1 ATLHESGITQIE
13 SSAQA
18 AEALKP
24 IAGPFAQVLF
34 ALGIVGTGLLAVP
47 VLGGSAAYGVGET
60 LKWPT
65 GLNRKP
71 KEAKAFYA
79 TIALATLIGVGLNF
93 TPINPMQALYWT
105 AVINGVVAVPV
116 MVIMMLM
123 ATQPR
128 IMGKQ
133 TIGLTL
139 QILGWIATVF
149 MALAAIAMIVTNV
162 VPL

>member
-1 ATLHESGITQIE
+1 MKQIE
-13 SSAQA
+13 CVNDGFPRCPFR
-18 AEALKP
+18 LGYCRN
-24 IAGPFAQVLF
+24 GPFGRAGAWRFCCLWSR
-34 ALGIVGTGLLAVP
+34 GDP
-47 VLGGSAAYGVGET
+47 E
-60 LKWPT
+60 WPT

-79 TIALATLIGVGLNF
+79 TIALATAIGVGLNF
-93 TPINPMQALYWT
+93 TPINPMQALYWS

-123 ATQPR
+123 ATQSR

-139 QILGWIATVF
+139 QIFGWIATVF

-162 VPL
+162 IPL